1 MNRRTPLAAL
11 VALAVT
17 AGLAAC
23 ASSDASS
30 SGSSAPAT
38 SAATDTPAATDAPAT
53 TAAAP
58 APSHTIDVTASEFA
72 FDMPDMGPFAAGMT
86 TINLGNSGKEPHQM
100 QVVRLHDGVTAEQF
114 NAAVATGE
122 DAKIGAVAD
131 FVGGTNAVSPGV
143 TASAK
148 VDLPAG
154 EYAALCFIPSPTDNK
169 AHMTKGMVMP
179 FEVVGHESGNPP
191 ATDGTVQLKEYQ
203 FVLPAG
209 FGHGTYEVKN
219 VGKETHELI
228 VIRLKDGVTFDQA
241 LAWFLGGQKG
251 EPLFT
256 FTGGVGAIEPGM
268 TAYADLD
275 LQPGNYVALCFL
287 PGPGGAPHMAMGM
300 MQQFTV

>member
-1 MNRRTPLAAL
+1 MHRRTPLAAL

-23 ASSDASS
+23 TSSDAST
-30 SGSSAPAT
+30 SGTSAPPAT
-38 SAATDTPAATDAPAT
+38 SATVTDGPDAPAT
-53 TAAAP
+53 TAVRE
-58 APSHTIDVTASEFA
+58 PSHVIDFTAQDFA
-72 FDMPDMGPFAAGMT
+72 YDMPDMGPFAAGMT
-86 TINLGNSGKEPHQM
+86 TINLSNSGKEPHQV
-100 QVVRLHDGVTAEQF
+100 QIVRLHDGVTSAQF

-122 DAKIGAVAD
+122 DAKISAVSD
-131 FVGGTNAVSPGV
+131 FMGGTNAVSTGGR
-143 TASAK
+143 ASSK
-148 VDLPAG
+148 IDLPAG

-179 FEVVGHESGNPP
+179 FEIIGDESGDPP

-228 VIRLKDGVTFDQA
+228 VVRLKDGVTFDQA
-241 LAWFLGGQKG
+241 LAWFLAGQQG
-251 EPLFT
+251 EPLLT
-256 FTGGVGAIEPGM
+256 FVGGVGGLEPGM

-287 PGPGGAPHMAMGM
+287 PGPGGSPHALMGM
-300 MQQFTV
+300 MQQFTI